1 MIMQGVVTFKFD
13 GPLTMNVLLK
23 WFVVLDL
30 TALLDRIS
38 SSFFSPYMNKAMIEV
53 FGGRQSLYIYQ

>member
-13 GPLTMNVLLK
+13 GPLTMNVLLE

-30 TALLDRIS
+30 TVPLEYHC
-38 SSFFSPYMNKAMIEV
+38 SFFSPCMNIAMIEV
-53 FGGRQSLYIYQ
+53 SGGRQSLYIYQ